1 MADITFEV
9 NNGYFIYKVGAII
22 IHENKVLM
30 VNNENHPYFYTV
42 GGSVNFGETSEE
54 AVLREVYE
62 ETGINFEIDRLAYI
76 HENYFVADFLDISNT
91 PCYEIAFYFLMKHSD
106 ESKNIKCN
114 SVGADGGAESL
125 HWLSIAD
132 LSNYKLFPEFYK
144 TELQNMRSEVGHFI
158 TKNGYTLCRT

>member
-1 MADITFEV
+1 MTDITLEV
-9 NNGYFIYKVGAII
+9 NDGYFIYKVGAII

-30 VNNENHPYFYTV
+30 VKNENHPYYYTV
-42 GGSVNFGETSEE
+42 GGRVNFGETSED

-76 HENYFVADFLDISNT
+76 HENYFVADFLDIDNA
-91 PCYEIAFYFLMKHSD
+91 PCHEIAFYFLMKRSD
-106 ESKNIKCN
+106 ETKNIKCN
-114 SVGADGGAESL
+114 SVWADGGVESL
-125 HWLSIAD
+125 HWLPIAD

-158 TKNGYTLCRT
+158 TKNECTLC